1 MPWRRQRSDIFGQL
15 ITRAD
20 KNSQWQNKPGEP
32 AFMIRKPSQ
41 LEELSEKYLDMNE
54 EKFNEFHNEFQF
66 KDDHEAISFLIWTC
80 LIYCEITERAIWT
93 KILPNAE
100 NLHGKRKFYEIVEKT
115 HEYLLNKD
123 LWKRSDRIYPGRR

>member
-32 AFMIRKPSQ
+32 AFMIRKRKKNYVKKSYISHLASQ
-41 LEELSEKYLDMNE
+41 LEGLSEKYLDMNE

-80 LIYCEITERAIWT
+80 LIYCEITER
-93 KILPNAE
+93 
-100 NLHGKRKFYEIVEKT
+100 
-115 HEYLLNKD
+115 
-123 LWKRSDRIYPGRR
+123 